1 MGLEGYGWPG
11 LTVRDGDIDGFFIS
25 GQFDF
30 WEGGGGGYGLF
41 GLCIK
46 NFFPQT
52 PGDRIETH
60 TKNKV
65 KNVFS
70 LKILSSEMQKSDCH
84 VKNRY

>member
-1 MGLEGYGWPG
+1 MAN
-11 LTVRDGDIDGFFIS
+11 LTF
-25 GQFDF
+25 
-30 WEGGGGGYGLF
+30 EGGGGGYGLF

-52 PGDRIETH
+52 SGDRIETR

>member
-1 MGLEGYGWPG
+1 MAKY
-11 LTVRDGDIDGFFIS
+11 LTF
-25 GQFDF
+25 
-30 WEGGGGGYGLF
+30 EGGGGGYGLF

-52 PGDRIETH
+52 SGDRIETH

-70 LKILSSEMQKSDCH
+70 LIIFRNAKVRLPCK
-84 VKNRY
+84 K

>member
-1 MGLEGYGWPG
+1 MAN
-11 LTVRDGDIDGFFIS
+11 LTF
-25 GQFDF
+25 
-30 WEGGGGGYGLF
+30 EGGGGGYGLF

-52 PGDRIETH
+52 SGDRIETH

-70 LKILSSEMQKSDCH
+70 LKILSSEMQK
-84 VKNRY
+84 

>member
-1 MGLEGYGWPG
+1 MANLTFEG
-11 LTVRDGDIDGFFIS
+11 
-25 GQFDF
+25 
-30 WEGGGGGYGLF
+30 GGGGGYGLF

-52 PGDRIETH
+52 SGDRIETR

-70 LKILSSEMQKSDCH
+70 LKILSSEMQKSARLPC
-84 VKNRY
+84 KK